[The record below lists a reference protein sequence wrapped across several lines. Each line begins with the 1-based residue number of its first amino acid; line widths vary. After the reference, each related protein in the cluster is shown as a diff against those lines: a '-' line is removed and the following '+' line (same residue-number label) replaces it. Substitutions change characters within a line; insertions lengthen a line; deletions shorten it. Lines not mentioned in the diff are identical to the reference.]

1 MPIFSKHNKRQSDK
15 WLEKVLGFMSYTD
28 AGLNNMSR
36 VLLNAMERIK
46 ILEDRA
52 GLTAEREVIKIAA
65 DKITEKKESKKEDKK
80 ESNKEP
86 SKEAK
91 KAITKSK
98 TNKIK

>member
-65 DKITEKKESKKEDKK
+65 EKITEKKEAK
-80 ESNKEP
+80 KEP